1 MVYGKDRY
9 RTSPLPDV
17 AQAAREQAAKTL
29 QHHINSIIG
38 VNTKINAKSEG
49 EVARSPG
56 KVQRVADLR

>member
-49 EVARSPG
+49 
-56 KVQRVADLR
+56 